1 MLLKSFLLVGAGG
14 MAGSMLR
21 YACYL
26 LIRSNAFPYAT
37 FTVNIAGSFL
47 IGLLAG
53 YATRMEHPQQMQL
66 LLVTGLCGGFTTF
79 SAFSADNLHLLNEG
93 RTGMALLYT
102 AASVVPGVLAT
113 YLGYKLLSVN

>member
-53 YATRMEHPQQMQL
+53 YATRMPDPQNMQL
-66 LLVTGLCGGFTTF
+66 LLATGLCGGFTTF
-79 SAFSADNLHLLNEG
+79 SAFSADNLRLLNEG
-93 RTGMALLYT
+93 KVGMALLYT
-102 AASVVPGVLAT
+102 AASVMLGVLST
-113 YLGYKLLSVN
+113 YLGYKLLHS